1 MQHRLEELDKMIES
15 VETLMAEHESD
26 PTGAEYTSLV
36 DHYTKLMEVRKNLVE
51 LDLKKE
57 ETMRKLNIQE
67 RELESKVE
75 EMMARVELDWYKIMW
90 TVGGAIGSI
99 LLVDFLESHGHL
111 IRETGLRLWTTG
123 VKAITNKL

>member
-1 MQHRLEELDKMIES
+1 MEHRLEELDKMIES

-26 PTGAEYTSLV
+26 PTGDAYVSLV

-75 EMMARVELDWYKIMW
+75 EMMARVELDWYKLMW
-90 TVGGAIGSI
+90 SVGGAVGAI

-111 IRETGLRLWTTG
+111 IRETGLRLWTTATR
-123 VKAITNKL
+123 AITSKF